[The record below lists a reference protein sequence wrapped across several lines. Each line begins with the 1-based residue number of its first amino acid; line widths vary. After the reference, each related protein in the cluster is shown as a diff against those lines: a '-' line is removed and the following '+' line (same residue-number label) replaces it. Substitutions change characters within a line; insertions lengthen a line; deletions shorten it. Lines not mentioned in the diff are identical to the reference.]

1 MYSYQLTC
9 LLNAIFYIL
18 HLFLMPFI
26 VILRYKCFHPAFSS
40 SISVYYKFEKTEI
53 SSKNW
58 LSSSTHSSYL
68 LENSNPNNYSIITV
82 TRFQKFTPPTGLTGL
97 HAYLA
102 GQSTAGTTSG
112 YPSTQLVSGSSIIDG
127 PHSSSPTENKRIKNI
142 LIFFKSSMMK
152 IE

>member
-1 MYSYQLTC
+1 MT
-9 LLNAIFYIL
+9 
-18 HLFLMPFI
+18 
-26 VILRYKCFHPAFSS
+26 
-40 SISVYYKFEKTEI
+40 
-53 SSKNW
+53 
-58 LSSSTHSSYL
+58 SSTHSSYL

-112 YPSTQLVSGSSIIDG
+112 YPLTQLVSGSSIIDG

-142 LIFFKSSMMK
+142 LIFFKSSMIFIPG
-152 IE
+152 IENLLIIQKLFLRLIKSFDIIGTVYFIISKLQDCKTFQEI